1 MTIFLTIIAVI
12 VIFSVLV
19 LVHEYGHFATARKAG
34 IKVLEFGFGFPPRLW
49 SKKKG
54 ETLYTINAIPFGG
67 FVKLYGEDNSDPKV
81 IKDPKSFAS
90 QSKWVRTKV
99 IVAGVFMNFAL
110 AILLL
115 TIGFI
120 FGIQPLLVNE
130 NDLYANIETGI
141 VETSPG
147 IYVGDVSESVE
158 KLGVKVGDKILAIND
173 APITDLSQIRQLQS
187 KGATKDVDLTLAH
200 EKNAGTYKVHLPLI
214 NKNELGISLKSFATI
229 PRLKIAGIKEAGLG
243 ASAGF
248 KVGDTVLTVN
258 GTQVYSQSDWAELT
272 SQSEK
277 VTVKVL
283 RGDAT
288 LDIQYQQN
296 FEGRVVIAQVLPE
309 SPAKNFGFQDG
320 DRIIS
325 ISGQRVATAQDVQKL
340 VAEANGQEKDYSL
353 VRNSQI
359 ISIKAKIEPKTKLG
373 IALSEVTFFNRDDF
387 SFYPNGTIT
396 SLVHINNVRLGPWSA
411 FKQAISESVRLTG
424 VTINAFGNTIRS
436 IVGKMS
442 VPNDIG
448 GPVQIAYYTHTFVQ
462 EGFFALLR
470 FTALLSLS
478 LAVMNILPIPA
489 LDGGRLLFIIIEA
502 ITGRRVSARFE
513 ALVHGIG
520 FILLMGLILLITY
533 SDIVKLF

>member
-1 MTIFLTIIAVI
+1 MTILLTIIAVI

-19 LVHEYGHFATARKAG
+19 LVHEYGHFITARKAG

-54 ETLYTINAIPFGG
+54 DTLYTINAIPFGG

-110 AILLL
+110 AIILL

-130 NDLYANIETGI
+130 NDLYANIETGV

-147 IYVGDVSESVE
+147 MYVGAVNDSVE

-173 APITDLSQIRQLQS
+173 APISDLSQIRQLQA
-187 KGATKDVDLTLAH
+187 KGATKDVDLTLSHAQGG
-200 EKNAGTYKVHLPLI
+200 ASYKVHLPLI
-214 NKNELGISLKSFATI
+214 NKNELGISLKSFATL
-229 PRLKIAGIKEAGLG
+229 PRLKIAGMKEAGLG
-243 ASAGF
+243 EAAGF
-248 KVGDTVLTVN
+248 KIADTILTVD
-258 GTQVYSQSDWAELT
+258 GVQVYNQNDWSDLT
-272 SQSEK
+272 SRNEK
-277 VTVKVL
+277 VIVKVL
-283 RGDAT
+283 RGENTQDVS
-288 LDIQYQQN
+288 YQQN
-296 FEGRVVIAQVLPE
+296 FEGRVVIAQVLPD

-325 ISGQRVATAQDVQKL
+325 ISGQRVATAAEVQKV
-340 VAEANGQEKDYSL
+340 VAEANGQEKEYSL

-359 ISIKAKIEPKTKLG
+359 ISLKAKIEPKAKLG

-396 SLVHINNVRLGPWSA
+396 SLVKINDVQLGPWSA

-436 IVGKMS
+436 IFGKLS

-513 ALVHGIG
+513 SLVHGIG
-520 FILLMGLILLITY
+520 FILLMGLIVLITY